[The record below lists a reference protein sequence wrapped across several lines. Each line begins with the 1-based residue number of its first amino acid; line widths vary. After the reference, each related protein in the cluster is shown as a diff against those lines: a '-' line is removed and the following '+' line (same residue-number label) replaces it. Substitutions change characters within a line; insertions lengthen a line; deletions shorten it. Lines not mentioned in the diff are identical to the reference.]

1 MTRASPPCFKWAI
14 LSPFFIHL
22 FLSKQNFQQIDVKK
36 CPYSIQCWDSNSQT
50 LEHQSSAITTRP
62 GLLPIPSLI
71 KVPLCLSEENKK
83 QLMCVLFCSQ
93 IHSEQFF
100 SSWYCSLKSRENETT
115 ELFIIFTFS
124 VYSLLV
130 LDHEI
135 TFLTRLEWRRYK
147 RPNSILI
154 SVVVLGYQNN
164 SRF

>member
-62 GLLPIPSLI
+62 GLLPIPTLI

-100 SSWYCSLKSRENETT
+100 SAPPDIVHLKAAKMKLQNCSSYLHF
-115 ELFIIFTFS
+115 LFTH
-124 VYSLLV
+124 Y
-130 LDHEI
+130 
-135 TFLTRLEWRRYK
+135 
-147 RPNSILI
+147 
-154 SVVVLGYQNN
+154 
-164 SRF
+164 